1 LGLTRRPCLV
11 TRDPSYERRETSD
24 ETRIMGKKL
33 IIDLAK
39 SKTQGESGVRCSYKH
54 HPNNK
59 GIDSLLEMVRFALI
73 CRRCEA
79 APCIEA
85 CPVGALEK
93 VASERKFPVGRAVAD
108 YGILKRANMLCTGC
122 GSCAIACPFGTVY
135 TDLIP
140 FPSSVCD
147 RCKGRLKPDELP
159 LCVTTCQDG
168 SVDYREV
175 DLNKENDLV
184 EVFENIVV
192 RVAGGSTWEPFL
204 REKDMAGK

>member
-1 LGLTRRPCLV
+1 
-11 TRDPSYERRETSD
+11 
-24 ETRIMGKKL
+24 MGKKL

-39 SKTQGESGVRCSYKH
+39 CKPQSESSVRCSYKH
-54 HPNNK
+54 HPDNK
-59 GIDSLLEMVRFALI
+59 GIDALLEIIRFALV

-79 APCIEA
+79 APCINA

-93 VASERKFPVGRAVAD
+93 VPSEIKPPAGRSTDD

-147 RCKGRLKPDELP
+147 LSKGRLKDGEKP
-159 LCVTTCQDG
+159 LCVTTCEDG
-168 SVDYREV
+168 SLDYREV
-175 DLNKENDLV
+175 DVSKEEDLV
-184 EVFENIVV
+184 EVFEDIVV
-192 RVAGGSTWEPFL
+192 QVSGGSTWQPFL
-204 REKDMAGK
+204 KEIEKKLTADFVD